1 MDVPS
6 TSSSSNNRLTKRRK
20 NKPMVSSHETTSSHT
35 SPNLKRFACKRRVGR
50 VHIRRKRTDLASIG
64 FPLGMAF
71 AAVIA
76 EVLYKTNAAFYTD
89 SVSPTHISLICTSA
103 IKESLASVFGDKL
116 DDLARN
122 FGQSFACTL
131 STLGSIYESSIGDE
145 GNSLNTMKMEFPT
158 GRLTR
163 EKGDCS
169 SDSVIAD
176 DDKTERVLSEEIKD
190 RTNNCEEVE
199 ENFQMDSITHHDI
212 TLHRQPNQLV
222 SAAEKSVMEESR
234 ANDLKALELAL
245 TMKKLKLKETQL
257 VLNSD
262 LNHLE
267 RSKLTM
273 GMSKASFRVEKF
285 KNQLEDLRHSELIKN
300 CIDCLI
306 AGLLAM
312 SSSLTYGAYVYS
324 YERIAESTASCT
336 RSNKESKSWWTPK
349 SMFSFNSKL
358 HVLWC
363 QVQVMSRMAFGVLMI
378 FAIAYLLI
386 MRSTAVSETMPVTFI
401 LLLLGVACG
410 YFGKVCIDTL
420 GGSGSLWLLYWEIL
434 CMVHFLSIVFTPTL
448 FKILHGPVAASQQTK
463 QNIILPYWFRRFW
476 FYATLLV
483 FLPLFCGLMPFAGV
497 SQWKDHFLL
506 KVSVFDKLE

>member
-1 MDVPS
+1 
-6 TSSSSNNRLTKRRK
+6 
-20 NKPMVSSHETTSSHT
+20 MVSSHETTSSHT
-35 SPNLKRFACKRRVGR
+35 SPNLKRFACKRRLGR

-71 AAVIA
+71 ATVIA
-76 EVLYKTNAAFYTD
+76 EVLYKTNAAFDTD
-89 SVSPTHISLICTSA
+89 SVSPTHISL
-103 IKESLASVFGDKL
+103 VFGDKL

-336 RSNKESKSWWTPK
+336 RSNKARIQVVVDSEI
-349 SMFSFNSKL
+349 N
-358 HVLWC
+358 VLFQFKVTCFMVSSSSYEPNGIWC
-363 QVQVMSRMAFGVLMI
+363 LNDFCNCI
-378 FAIAYLLI
+378 FANHEINSGIRDNASYFHSFAI
-386 MRSTAVSETMPVTFI
+386 RS
-401 LLLLGVACG
+401 C
-410 YFGKVCIDTL
+410 
-420 GGSGSLWLLYWEIL
+420 LWLLWQSLYRYFGREWLFVALIL
-434 CMVHFLSIVFTPTL
+434 GDSVH
-448 FKILHGPVAASQQTK
+448 
-463 QNIILPYWFRRFW
+463 
-476 FYATLLV
+476 
-483 FLPLFCGLMPFAGV
+483 
-497 SQWKDHFLL
+497 
-506 KVSVFDKLE
+506 